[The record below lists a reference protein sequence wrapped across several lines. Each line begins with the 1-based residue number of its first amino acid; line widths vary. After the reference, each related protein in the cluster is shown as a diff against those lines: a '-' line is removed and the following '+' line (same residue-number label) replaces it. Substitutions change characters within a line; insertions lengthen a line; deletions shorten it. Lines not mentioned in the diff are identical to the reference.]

1 MTGLLLKLMGW
12 PPFSMLASLFLHA
25 GVVALLLFSLS
36 QDPAPLKTPD
46 TDVIKAVVVD
56 DGKVKAE
63 LERIKKAERRK
74 QLKQKKAKKEL
85 QRIQQQKKREKKKLA
100 ELKRK
105 RLKEKQ
111 RLKDDKKAASK
122 KREAIKKAQAKE
134 TKRLATLKKKRK
146 EETKRLEKQRKT
158 EAKRLEK
165 QRAKRKLEQEKKRKA
180 EADAKRKAQKAK
192 EEKARRAALRKQME
206 AEESAERQRDLA
218 RKSTTYIAAIR
229 NDVQRNWRRPPGIKT
244 GASCKVYV
252 TQATGGTVLSVRVS
266 SCTGGNTAFS
276 KSVEKA
282 VYKADPLPRAPDPS
296 LFDRELVF
304 DFTVKE

>member
-1 MTGLLLKLMGW
+1 LTGLLLKLMRW
-12 PPFSMLASLFLHA
+12 PPFSLLASLLLHA

-36 QDPAPLKTPD
+36 MDPTPLKAPD

-63 LERIKKAERRK
+63 IERIKKAERRK
-74 QLKQKKAKKEL
+74 RLQQEKAKKEL

-122 KREAIKKAQAKE
+122 KRVAIKKAQAKE
-134 TKRLATLKKKRK
+134 QKRLVALEKKRK
-146 EETKRLEKQRKT
+146 EETKRLEKQR
-158 EAKRLEK
+158 
-165 QRAKRKLEQEKKRKA
+165 AKRKLEQAKKRKA
-180 EADAKRKAQKAK
+180 EADTKRKAQKAK

-229 NDVQRNWRRPPGIKT
+229 NDVQRNWLRPPGIKT

-266 SCTGGNTAFS
+266 SCTGGNAAFS

-296 LFDRELVF
+296 LFDRDIVF